1 MLSEQSVSERSCS
14 GHFVIGC
21 GDDHDKLLRGE
32 GVHFVATRAVHR
44 KPLELPVAQTKGG
57 KPPEIAV
64 IGVFERIG
72 MRSHR
77 SRHPIGGDD
86 AVSPPGS
93 SVQIELT
100 ELKEIATAQEK

>member
-21 GDDHDKLLRGE
+21 GDDHDKLLRRE
-32 GVHFVATRAVHR
+32 RVHFVATRAVHR

-77 SRHPIGGDD
+77 SRHPIGGGD
-86 AVSPPGS
+86 AGAPPGS
-93 SVQIELT
+93 SLP
-100 ELKEIATAQEK
+100 KKATQP